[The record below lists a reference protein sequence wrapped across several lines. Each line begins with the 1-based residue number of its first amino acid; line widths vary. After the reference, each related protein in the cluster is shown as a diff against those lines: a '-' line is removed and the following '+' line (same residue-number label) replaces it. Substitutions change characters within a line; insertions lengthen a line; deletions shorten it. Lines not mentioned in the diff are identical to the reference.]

1 MTKKVLFRTFLSFRI
16 FLVFVR
22 VVFVRKGTIQS
33 DCFHMRNSEILSFL
47 DRGFV
52 KVYND
57 GEENVGDFPL
67 QIEVMLP
74 HILAFQNNPSANP

>member
-1 MTKKVLFRTFLSFRI
+1 MSLT
-16 FLVFVR
+16 VF
-22 VVFVRKGTIQS
+22 T
-33 DCFHMRNSEILSFL
+33 FHMRNSEILLFL

-57 GEENVGDFPL
+57 GEENVGDFAL